1 MGGQQKKKQ
10 TKSKNNRR
18 KSNATKPSKPIELPA
33 NKIVTELPCESEVIN
48 PILESPKTEV
58 VTLDDSGIESVK
70 DESSTTSSANSVIN
84 EENPKIS
91 HEKSEPLPIKTP
103 EPEKEEEPTE
113 DLSKTLVPNIEQET
127 EEGEIVE
134 DTFTALDEPWK
145 FCMNHRPS
153 ANIKKDSSIS
163 GNIRRMSLSPEM
175 DEKIYD
181 ICDFASV
188 EGFWQAFGHLQL
200 PANLNHKT
208 RPNVYLFKKRSHP
221 IWEHHTNIGG
231 CQWVLVIPR
240 DKREYLNV
248 LWAELCLAVVGNTF
262 PEECADLI
270 NGIAAQ
276 KRQKEDR
283 LVLWAKN
290 FSKKE
295 LQMKIGKHLK
305 EKVWNLNKNT
315 HLCCNKFD
323 DKPKQVLKNSS
334 FQYRSSNADTYVV

>member
-18 KSNATKPSKPIELPA
+18 KSNATKPSKPIEIPA
-33 NKIVTELPCESEVIN
+33 EKIVAELPSESEVIQ
-48 PILESPKTEV
+48 PILEDPKSEV

-70 DESSTTSSANSVIN
+70 DESSTSSSANSVVN
-84 EENPKIS
+84 EENPKIN
-91 HEKSEPLPIKTP
+91 EKSEPLAIKKP
-103 EPEKEEEPTE
+103 EENQEEAAAE
-113 DLSKTLVPNIEQET
+113 DLSKTLVNAEQDT

-134 DTFTALDEPWK
+134 DSFTPLDEPWK

-181 ICDFASV
+181 ICDFGSV
-188 EGFWQAFGHLQL
+188 EGFWQAFGHIQL

-208 RPNVYLFKKRSHP
+208 RPNVYLFKKSSHP
-221 IWEHHTNIGG
+221 IWEHETNVGG

-240 DKREYLNV
+240 DKREYLNQ

-262 PEECADLI
+262 PLECADLI

-283 LVLWAKN
+283 LVLWAKS
-290 FSKKE
+290 FAKKE

-315 HLCCNKFD
+315 NLCCNKFD
-323 DKPKQVLKNSS
+323 DKPKQVMKNSS

>member
-208 RPNVYLFKKRSHP
+208 RPNVYLFKKSSHP